1 MVSFPAP
8 VEEST
13 VPMPFWA
20 GGLPAKSGEERRG
33 EGGVLS
39 RCGAWAISFAW
50 PEKSEPGADA
60 EGHVP
65 HALQLAHLL
74 NEILPRR
81 PAVLS
86 TGLGAK
92 RRDHRRRLRS

>member
-13 VPMPFWA
+13 MPMPFWA

-39 RCGAWAISFAW
+39 RCVAWAISFAW

-60 EGHVP
+60 EVDVP
-65 HALQLAHLL
+65 RAQPAHLL
-74 NEILPRR
+74 NELPPRR
-81 PAVLS
+81 PAGAGPGAV
-86 TGLGAK
+86 AK
-92 RRDHRRRLRS
+92 RRDHRRHLRS